1 MKTADTRLGF
11 LAATQLFYHL
21 VKLRYLFG
29 ATMAIA
35 YINRVSG
42 FWQ

>member
-21 VKLRYLFG
+21 AKLRYLFG

-35 YINRVSG
+35 LITLIRVC
-42 FWQ
+42 